1 MHHIA
6 GRLAGIRKA
15 CTRRTVAWI
24 FVCSLV
30 GALTAVHPVAAADNP
45 VPPCGAH
52 QADPLPAFG
61 APPNARNWHARDLGP
76 VWSAP
81 DCAPWAGEHFTVLTA
96 LAGTFTFAGTADDL
110 LLRFGAFS
118 AWRGI
123 QYWSVTDGRW
133 DLLVADA
140 GALAGVEIGSR
151 RADFTLG
158 ELKGGN
164 DLYFLQ
170 RDNRSADA
178 VVYRMRVNGAAADRL
193 VVTVENVSPISVFIF
208 TAFDAGDLKST
219 YIFQRLSP
227 TLWGYYSLSGAREGA
242 VLIGNHD
249 GSYLNRALAI
259 FRHMAGLP
267 TDMEPPLAR

>member
-1 MHHIA
+1 MHSIA
-6 GRLAGIRKA
+6 GHLAWLHKA
-15 CTRRTVAWI
+15 LGRRALWVIAYALA
-24 FVCSLV
+24 SS
-30 GALTAVHPVAAADNP
+30 LTALHPAVAADGPA
-45 VPPCGAH
+45 PPCGAH
-52 QADPLPAFG
+52 MADPLPAFG

-76 VWSAP
+76 GWSAP
-81 DCAPWAGEHFTVLTA
+81 DCAPWAGERFTVLTA

-133 DLLVADA
+133 DVLVADA
-140 GALAGVEIGSR
+140 GALNGADAGSR
-151 RADFTLG
+151 RADFSLA
-158 ELKGGN
+158 ELKVGN
-164 DLYFLQ
+164 DLYFMQ

-178 VVYRMRVNGAAADRL
+178 VVYRMRANGAGADRL
-193 VVTVENVSPISVFIF
+193 VVTVENVSPISVFLF

-227 TLWGYYSLSGAREGA
+227 ALWGYYSLSGAREGVA
-242 VLIGNHD
+242 LIGNHD